1 VSVVILGERAMARLA
16 GLLFTIVLAV
26 AAGSLRAQDYPTRPI
41 KVIVPFN
48 PGGPT
53 DVIARAMNDLLAP
66 RLGQN
71 LVIENRPGGATLVG
85 MQALSLAA
93 PDGYTLGFIAN
104 STLTLPATMEKL
116 PVDVVRDFTPV
127 TKVVQGAQLLLVSAK
142 LPATTVPELVAY
154 AKANP
159 GTLNFGFSGT
169 QELVH
174 SLFNQ
179 VGGIRTIGVPY
190 KGQDDVTRAFQA
202 GDIQIL
208 FENIAVAKRLEAEGK
223 ARIIATA
230 GTTRSK
236 LTPELP
242 TITETLPR
250 VAWPFWYYVLG
261 PAKLPESVVSKL
273 YAAIVEV
280 AKEPEFAK
288 RVAPFGTEPL
298 TTPPRE
304 LSSAIVDEVAL
315 WVKTANAAGLK
326 KQ

>member
-1 VSVVILGERAMARLA
+1 MAKSLLTIGAIILGVM
-16 GLLFTIVLAV
+16 
-26 AAGSLRAQDYPTRPI
+26 AGSLHAQDYPNRPI
-41 KVIVPFN
+41 KIIVPFN
-48 PGGPT
+48 AGGPT
-53 DVIARAMNDLLAP
+53 DVIARAMADGLAP
-66 RLGQN
+66 RLGQT

-85 MQALSLAA
+85 MQALGQAA
-93 PDGYTLGFIAN
+93 PDGYTLGFFAN

-116 PVDVVRDFTPV
+116 PLDVVRDFTAV
-127 TKVVQGAQLLLVSAK
+127 TKVVQGAQMFLVSSAV
-142 LPATTVPELVAY
+142 PARTVSELVAY

-159 GTLNFGFSGT
+159 GKLNFGFSGT

-174 SLFNQ
+174 TLFNQ
-179 VGGIRTIGVPY
+179 VGGIRTTGVPY
-190 KGQDDVTRAFQA
+190 KGQDDVTRAVLG
-202 GDIQIL
+202 GDVQIF
-208 FENIAVAKRLEAEGK
+208 FENIAVAKRLESEGK
-223 ARIIATA
+223 AKILATA

-261 PAKLPESVVSKL
+261 PARLPEAVVNRL

-280 AKEPEFAK
+280 SKEPDFAK
-288 RVAPFGTEPL
+288 RVAPYGTEPL

-304 LSSAIVDEVAL
+304 LATAIVDEVAL
-315 WVKTANAAGLK
+315 WVKTASAAGLK